1 MRRHVTI
8 VALVNLLHSIAG
20 LLAALGLLVG
30 GVFAAFISFDP
41 FAFLVGTV
49 LSVVAAG
56 VIGLASA
63 LALVGLMWTASLK
76 PADAAGPM
84 AAPQITATAEARGH
98 LGVTPLR
105 LDGSVLAQ
113 TGVLATGTSVC
124 RLVIDPVAADPLPA
138 TCGPTAAVIQL
149 PLEDSSTMAPMMA
162 PIMD

>member
-1 MRRHVTI
+1 MATMQDHPIDLVRDQLAQ
-8 VALVNLLHSIAG
+8 VAQG
-20 LLAALGLLVG
+20 LGQ
-30 GVFAAFISFDP
+30 
-41 FAFLVGTV
+41 
-49 LSVVAAG
+49 G

-138 TCGPTAAVIQL
+138 TCGGETAAAIQV
-149 PLEDSSTMAPMMA
+149 PLIDDTVMAPMMA